1 MSSGAFM
8 MLFLYDGLCG
18 FCHRSVQWL
27 LRHDGTDRFRFA
39 AQQSDVAGE
48 VLLRHGVNRDDMLK
62 NNSVYLITDWGT
74 DAERLFQRSDVTV
87 RSLFALGG
95 FWKVLGYGL
104 RVVPRFIRDA
114 DIRLL
119 REIDFGLRDVLTLVR
134 FLLRT
139 NVQNLWELGTSRRS

>member
-18 FCHRSVQWL
+18 FCNRSVQWL

-114 DIRLL
+114 
-119 REIDFGLRDVLTLVR
+119 GYTLVARNR
-134 FLLRT
+134 FRIAGRFDT
-139 NVQNLWELGTSRRS
+139 CPIPAPNERAKFVGVRD